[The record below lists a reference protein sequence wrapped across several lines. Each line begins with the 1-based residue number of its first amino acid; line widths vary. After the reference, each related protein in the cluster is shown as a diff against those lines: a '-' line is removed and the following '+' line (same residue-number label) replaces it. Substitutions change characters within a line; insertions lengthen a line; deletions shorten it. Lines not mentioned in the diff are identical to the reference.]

1 MSHKHT
7 RTSPKYSVGD
17 RVEIVSNLRTS
28 LTGKR
33 GVIVQI
39 HQNRQAHT
47 LDKYEV
53 RFDGSER
60 IDNFWDMELRK
71 LGAA

>member
-1 MSHKHT
+1 MSRKQP
-7 RTSPKYSVGD
+7 RTPPKYSVGD
-17 RVEIVSNLRTS
+17 RVEIVSNLRTG
-28 LTGKR
+28 LTGRR

-39 HQNRQAHT
+39 NRNRQAHT

-53 RFDGSER
+53 RFEGSER
-60 IDNFWDMELRK
+60 IDNFWGMELRK